1 MQHGPRP
8 GYPGQHLSVLKL
20 LVRGEAEVEEIMSTS
35 RLSPFGS
42 ANSCS
47 LQGLPGPVPGLQPN
61 LPTSTLERCA
71 DATTLDTKELM
82 YSELWHA
89 CAGPLVSL
97 PCKGSLV
104 VYFPQGHLE
113 QVAASMK
120 QESDQQIPAYDIPSQ
135 IMCRV
140 ADLSLHAD
148 RETDEVFAQFTL
160 VPLPQ
165 QLEKSLE
172 PDVPSPSKLAT
183 HMFCKA
189 LTVSDTSTH
198 GGFSVPRRAADE
210 CFPPLDYSQQ
220 RPSQELVAK
229 DLHGVEWK
237 FRHIYRGM
245 LWLPRRHLLTTGW
258 SIFVSTKRLVAGDS
272 VLFLRRENGELWL
285 GIRRAAKSPCST
297 PMSVLPSHSMH
308 MGVLA
313 AAAHALSTKS
323 MFNVYYSPRR
333 TSPAEFVISH
343 QKYRKAFAHTLSV
356 GMRFKMRFES
366 DDGTD
371 RRYTGTITGIGD
383 VDSDRWRNSKW
394 RSLKVNWDEH
404 STNERHERV
413 SPWEIEPFLATGAL
427 DFPIGPGLKRYW
439 SSFSSSNDYTQ
450 AALLGGSANP
460 YSSLRFSKVL
470 QVQEAVPLRE
480 ELFKGAAIAKS
491 VLKGPL
497 TKDPFVELK
506 RLRSE
511 SLGTLSGRIELP
523 STGKPIDS
531 FGGTSDS
538 ASKLSMFQGRQ
549 VSESAANLRSASS
562 VSLLK
567 SQQPPDAVANARN
580 SFLTSDMEADQKPLF
595 WPSLMSASLFS
606 HNHRSNQNEP
616 ALKPLF
622 SPSQSDVTVAAGAST
637 GAFNQYVHKSLLQFN
652 SASAES
658 SVSPGC
664 GPANLI
670 TPEANPARGYESS
683 VKLFGFALKDSGSM
697 SVTDRFCSMAG
708 SSDKVH
714 SELEGQLYQTV
725 CPKIQDHSEHCEDGE
740 GEFPVTNK
748 RQIPSLRHRI
758 KVLKKGLAVGRS
770 VDLSKFSGYTEL
782 ICALEKLF
790 HMEGE
795 LTDPSIGWQITYT
808 DNEGDM
814 MLVGDDPWNEFVDI
828 VGKICILTQEELQ
841 AVSSGALA
849 TSAHSSSGEQLFN
862 NNVANTE
869 YQDSFSPTALSLR
882 NSTG

>member
-1 MQHGPRP
+1 
-8 GYPGQHLSVLKL
+8 
-20 LVRGEAEVEEIMSTS
+20 MSIS
-35 RLSPFGS
+35 RLSPFGL

-47 LQGLPGPVPGLQPN
+47 LQGLPSLVPGLQPN
-61 LPTSTLERCA
+61 LPSSTLERCA

-104 VYFPQGHLE
+104 IYFPQGHLE

-120 QESDQQIPAYDIPSQ
+120 QGSDQQMPVYDIPAQ

-140 ADLSLHAD
+140 ADLSQHAD

-172 PDVPSPSKLAT
+172 PDVPSPAKLAT

-237 FRHIYRGM
+237 FRHIYRG
-245 LWLPRRHLLTTGW
+245 
-258 SIFVSTKRLVAGDS
+258 I
-272 VLFLRRENGELWL
+272 ENGELWL

-323 MFNVYYSPRR
+323 MFNVYYNPRR

-371 RRYTGTITGIGD
+371 RRYTGTIRGIGD

-427 DFPIGPGLKRYW
+427 DFPIGSGLKRYW
-439 SSFSSSNDYTQ
+439 SSFSLSNDYTQ
-450 AALLGGSANP
+450 AGLLGGSADP

-491 VLKGPL
+491 VLTGPL

-511 SLGTLSGRIELP
+511 SLGGLSGRTELL

-538 ASKLSMFQGRQ
+538 ARKLSMVQGQQQ
-549 VSESAANLRSASS
+549 VSESATNLRNASPL
-562 VSLLK
+562 SLLK
-567 SQQPPDAVANARN
+567 LQQPPDAVANTRN

-595 WPSLMSASLFS
+595 WPSFMSTTLFS
-606 HNHRSNQNEP
+606 HNHRSNQNE
-616 ALKPLF
+616 PLF
-622 SPSQSDVTVAAGAST
+622 SPSQSDVTVAAGASS
-637 GAFNQYVHKSLLQFN
+637 GAFSQYVHKSLLQFN

-658 SVSPGC
+658 PVSPCC
-664 GPANLI
+664 GPGNSI
-670 TPEANPARGYESS
+670 TPDANPARGYESS
-683 VKLFGFALKDSGSM
+683 VKLFGFALKDSGSR
-697 SVTDRFCSMAG
+697 SVADRFCSMAG

-725 CPKIQDHSEHCEDGE
+725 CTTKIQDHSEDGE

-758 KVLKKGLAVGRS
+758 KVLKKGHAVGRS

-795 LTDPSIGWQITYT
+795 LTDPSMGWQITYT

-849 TSAHSSSGEQLFN
+849 TSAHSRSGEQLFI
-862 NNVANTE
+862 NNVASTE
-869 YQDSFSPTALSLR
+869 YQDSSSPTALSLR